1 LIISIDSKKINQE
14 LNNIE
19 SEKEKRI
26 DDMRGEMRV
35 LESEIYKLTKET
47 QTQERAIGREL
58 GTRQLRGFK
67 KGIFYEMADGAFA
80 GRRDKQMD
88 QGWCEGF
95 RNKNLLRMV
104 VKYWKYFTFSK
115 GNMAFEN
122 RLKNKIENQI
132 QNELQDRRLVVD
144 ALESAIRELEEQKSL
159 EIKKKTIIKSQ
170 LDQAYLRG
178 ASSTSIQALKMAQ
191 STLNTLYA
199 GVKMPQYNGQNL
211 LAQINLLK
219 DPSKTVTKRVIV
231 STYNAADSTQN

>member
-1 LIISIDSKKINQE
+1 M
-14 LNNIE
+14 NNIE

-35 LESEIYKLTKET
+35 LESEIYQLTK
-47 QTQERAIGREL
+47 QKNMQERAIGREL
-58 GTRQLRGFK
+58 DARQLRGFK
-67 KGIFYEMADGAFA
+67 KGYFYKMIDGAFA
-80 GRRDKQMD
+80 GKRDKQMN
-88 QGWCEGF
+88 QEWWENY
-95 RNKNLLRMV
+95 RNKYLLKMV
-104 VKYWKYFTFSK
+104 VKYWKYFTFSR
-115 GNMAFEN
+115 GNKAFEN
-122 RLKNKIENQI
+122 RLKNKVENQI
-132 QNELQDRRLVVD
+132 QDELQDRRLVVE

-231 STYNAADSTQN
+231 STYQTDTKEN